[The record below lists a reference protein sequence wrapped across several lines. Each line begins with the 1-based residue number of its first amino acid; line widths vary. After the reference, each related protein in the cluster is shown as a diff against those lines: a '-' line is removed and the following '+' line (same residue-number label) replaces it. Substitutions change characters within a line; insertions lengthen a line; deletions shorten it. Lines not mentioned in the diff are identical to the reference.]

1 VDLKWILLYND
12 YVYDIGE
19 NGFIRRRK
27 GKRIVKK
34 NRVLTI
40 LFCMMLSVMLCMA
53 FTACG
58 GSDKD
63 QASDTDQA
71 QAEEEAA
78 AEDEAEAEEL
88 LNDAE
93 LEKKEEAMIE
103 AEENAEET
111 PVKTDT
117 KYEDFVGTWKTV
129 TEMADDAFGGFEITF
144 HKNKKFDAVITGEEE
159 KGKCTFAD
167 GVTTAQNE
175 VVNAQFWFN
184 DEGIMVVLDENGA
197 MAMLKKIK

>member
-1 VDLKWILLYND
+1 MVDK
-12 YVYDIGE
+12 IGAYM
-19 NGFIRRRK
+19 
-27 GKRIVKK
+27 GKRYPVHALIL
-34 NRVLTI
+34 VLM
-40 LFCMMLSVMLCMA
+40 FSFVLSG
-53 FTACG
+53 CG
-58 GSDKD
+58 RKSSSAGK
-63 QASDTDQA
+63 
-71 QAEEEAA
+71 
-78 AEDEAEAEEL
+78 
-88 LNDAE
+88 
-93 LEKKEEAMIE
+93 EKKEEAMIE

-197 MAMLKKIK
+197 MAMLKKVK

>member
-1 VDLKWILLYND
+1 MYNN

-58 GSDKD
+58 GPDKE
-63 QASDTDQA
+63 QASDTEQEVT
-71 QAEEEAA
+71 EEET
-78 AEDEAEAEEL
+78 AEDEIEE
-88 LNDAE
+88 NAE
-93 LEKKEEAMIE
+93 LEAKEEEMIE

-117 KYEDFVGTWKTV
+117 KYEDFVGSWKTV

-144 HKNKKFDAVITGEEE
+144 RENKKFDAVITGEEE
-159 KGKCTFAD
+159 TGKCTFAD
-167 GVTTAQNE
+167 GVVTAQNE
-175 VVNAQFWFN
+175 VVNTQFWFN
-184 DEGIMVVLDENGA
+184 DEGIMVVCDENGA
-197 MAMLKKIK
+197 MAMMKKTK

>member
-1 VDLKWILLYND
+1 MVMK
-12 YVYDIGE
+12 
-19 NGFIRRRK
+19 
-27 GKRIVKK
+27 KRIISIFVSI
-34 NRVLTI
+34 VLAFA
-40 LFCMMLSVMLCMA
+40 FCVC

-58 GSDKD
+58 GSDEE
-63 QASDTDQA
+63 QAADTETKQEA
-71 QAEEEAA
+71 TEEVNK
-78 AEDEAEAEEL
+78 EDEIEE
-88 LNDAE
+88 DAE
-93 LEKKEEAMIE
+93 LEAKEEAMIE

-197 MAMLKKIK
+197 MAMLKKVK

>member
-1 VDLKWILLYND
+1 MDLQWLLLYNN

-58 GSDKD
+58 GSDKE
-63 QASDTDQA
+63 QASDTEQEVT
-71 QAEEEAA
+71 EEET
-78 AEDEAEAEEL
+78 AEDEIEE
-88 LNDAE
+88 NAE
-93 LEKKEEAMIE
+93 LEAKEEEMIE

-111 PVKTDT
+111 PVKKDT
-117 KYEDFVGTWKTV
+117 KYEDFVGSWKTV
-129 TEMADDAFGGFEITF
+129 TEMADDMFGGFTITF
-144 HKNKKFDAVITGEEE
+144 HENKKFDAVITGEEE

-167 GVTTAQNE
+167 GVVTAQNE
-175 VVNAQFWFN
+175 VVNTQFWFN
-184 DEGIMVVLDENGA
+184 DEGIMVVCDENGA
-197 MAMLKKIK
+197 MAMLKKTK

>member
-1 VDLKWILLYND
+1 LYND

-19 NGFIRRRK
+19 NGFVRRRK

-117 KYEDFVGTWKTV
+117 KY
-129 TEMADDAFGGFEITF
+129 
-144 HKNKKFDAVITGEEE
+144 
-159 KGKCTFAD
+159 
-167 GVTTAQNE
+167 GVCGSHTRRTNE
-175 VVNAQFWFN
+175 N
-184 DEGIMVVLDENGA
+184 EGDPHEYHQT
-197 MAMLKKIK
+197 KRY